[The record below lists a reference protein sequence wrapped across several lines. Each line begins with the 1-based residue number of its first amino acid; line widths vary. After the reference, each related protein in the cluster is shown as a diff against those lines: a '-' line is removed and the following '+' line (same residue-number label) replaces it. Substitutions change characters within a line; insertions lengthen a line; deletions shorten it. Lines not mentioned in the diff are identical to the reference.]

1 MEEALQRLTEAERRE
16 EEECAGERPPDEA
29 SLREHIQL
37 LSALLASKELLTE
50 EVARDL
56 RRLLAE
62 ARRALEEIHEE
73 N

>member
-29 SLREHIQL
+29 SLREHIAL
-37 LSALLASKELLTE
+37 LEALLASPGLLTE

-56 RRLLAE
+56 RRCPEE
-62 ARRALEEIHEE
+62 ARKTLEENREE